1 MYKKAIA
8 SIIVLLT
15 LGLLFVSIP
24 QAKANPQFVIASWDY
39 PDEYGQG
46 IEGFEKFENSTGFWV
61 QIGGMYAA
69 SDTASIIWNASLFI
83 KLRVY
88 SWINST
94 FLGLGDTDEGKLYQQ
109 HNVTVTNQG
118 NTIFTQQNISWF
130 YDDDSIDPPL
140 WFYGYEVVLNFLPQV
155 GEIYIVTVTYEVYW

>member
-39 PDEYGQG
+39 PDQYGQG
-46 IEGFEKFENSTGFWV
+46 ISGLFISENSTGDWLGV
-61 QIGGMYAA
+61 TTIDYDEA
-69 SDTASIIWNASLFI
+69 IITLDWNVSVFIRISCFSHFNNSLVGALDLADGQNFH
-83 KLRVY
+83 R
-88 SWINST
+88 
-94 FLGLGDTDEGKLYQQ
+94 
-109 HNVTVTNQG
+109 HNVTVTNLG
-118 NTIFTQQNISWF
+118 ETVFSQQNFTYTSGF
-130 YDDDSIDPPL
+130 DYDDPIWDWSYSVI
-140 WFYGYEVVLNFLPQV
+140 LNFLPQV